1 MQSYSLFA
9 NFAIVYTP
17 KNINLMALATNK
29 ELKLYY
35 SIGEVAKMFNVSE
48 TLLRFWEKQFPQIS
62 PRKSGRNIR
71 QYSKEDIEEVRLVYN
86 LVKVRGMKLA
96 AAREALRKNK
106 QGEQCTSEVVE
117 RLKAVR
123 EELMKMKHEFDHME

>member
-1 MQSYSLFA
+1 
-9 NFAIVYTP
+9 
-17 KNINLMALATNK
+17 MALATNK

-96 AAREALRKNK
+96 AAREALRLASYKLPIK
-106 QGEQCTSEVVE
+106 SKIVARKDLESQEVGE
-117 RLKAVR
+117 
-123 EELMKMKHEFDHME
+123 

>member
-1 MQSYSLFA
+1 M
-9 NFAIVYTP
+9 YT

-96 AAREALRKNK
+96 APAKPCAR
-106 QGEQCTSEVVE
+106 TSRASSARR
-117 RLKAVR
+117 RLWNA
-123 EELMKMKHEFDHME
+123 

>member
-1 MQSYSLFA
+1 MQSYGLFA

-106 QGEQCTSEVVE
+106 QGEQRTSEVVE
-117 RLKAVR
+117 RLKTVR

>member
-1 MQSYSLFA
+1 
-9 NFAIVYTP
+9 
-17 KNINLMALATNK
+17 MALATNK

-71 QYSKEDIEEVRLVYN
+71 QYSKEDIEEVRLVYT

-106 QGEQCTSEVVE
+106 QGEQRTSEVVE

>member
-9 NFAIVYTP
+9 NFAIVYTL

-106 QGEQCTSEVVE
+106 QGEQRTSEVVE

>member
-1 MQSYSLFA
+1 M
-9 NFAIVYTP
+9 YTP

-96 AAREALRKNK
+96 AARAALRKNK
-106 QGEQCTSEVVE
+106 QGEQRTSEVVE

>member
-1 MQSYSLFA
+1 MA

-106 QGEQCTSEVVE
+106 QGEQRTSEVVE

>member
-1 MQSYSLFA
+1 M
-9 NFAIVYTP
+9 YTP

-106 QGEQCTSEVVE
+106 QGEQRTSEVVE

>member
-1 MQSYSLFA
+1 
-9 NFAIVYTP
+9 
-17 KNINLMALATNK
+17 MALATNK

-71 QYSKEDIEEVRLVYN
+71 QYSKEDIEEKCYAIRGRNASMNFSLNNNQMTVRMPVE
-86 LVKVRGMKLA
+86 KEVRGDEDEPYGGVFK
-96 AAREALRKNK
+96 RYGIGR
-106 QGEQCTSEVVE
+106 
-117 RLKAVR
+117 
-123 EELMKMKHEFDHME
+123 

>member
-1 MQSYSLFA
+1 MQSYSLFT

-106 QGEQCTSEVVE
+106 QGEQRTSEVVE

>member
-1 MQSYSLFA
+1 M
-9 NFAIVYTP
+9 YTP

-106 QGEQCTSEVVE
+106 QGEQRTSEVVE
-117 RLKAVR
+117 RLKTVR